1 MSHRLPKSKS
11 TPENLP
17 LPLQSH
23 QEVTELLDNLQYLKL
38 PTIAEQFES
47 LAQQANTDSWG
58 YMTYLSHLI
67 SMECNLKRQ
76 RAMERRIGQARFP
89 VVKTLEQFDW
99 SWPKEINKPQIQ
111 DLFRLQ
117 FIPKQENVIFLGGV
131 GIGKTHLA
139 TALGYHAC
147 VNGKRV
153 LFTNTIEV
161 INDLILAKK
170 SARLK
175 PQISRYVKPD
185 VLVLDELGYLPIDK
199 TGADLLFQVVSG
211 RYETGSTIL
220 TTNRAFQNWPEIF
233 NNDSTLTSALL
244 DRLLHHAQTVLIEG
258 PSYRMKDKKEKQ
270 TK

>member
-1 MSHRLPKSKS
+1 MSRPTSQS
-11 TPENLP
+11 PSENLS
-17 LPLQSH
+17 LPLQPP
-23 QEVTELLDNLQYLKL
+23 TDLAELLENLQYLKL
-38 PTIAEQFES
+38 PTMAEQFES
-47 LAQQANTDSWG
+47 LAQQASTDSWG
-58 YMTYLSHLI
+58 YITYLSHLI
-67 SMECNLKRQ
+67 TLECNLKRQ

-89 VVKTLEQFDW
+89 VIKTLAQFDW
-99 SWPKEINKPQIQ
+99 SWPKEINKPQVK

-147 VNGKRV
+147 TEGKRV

-170 SARLK
+170 SGRLK

-185 VLVLDELGYLPIDK
+185 ALILDELGYLPIDK
-199 TGADLLFQVVSG
+199 TGADLLFQVISG

-220 TTNRAFQNWPEIF
+220 TTNRAFNDWPEIF

-244 DRLLHHAQTVLIEG
+244 DRLLHHAHTVVMEG
-258 PSYRMKDKKEKQ
+258 PSYRMREKQ
-270 TK
+270 AKKAK